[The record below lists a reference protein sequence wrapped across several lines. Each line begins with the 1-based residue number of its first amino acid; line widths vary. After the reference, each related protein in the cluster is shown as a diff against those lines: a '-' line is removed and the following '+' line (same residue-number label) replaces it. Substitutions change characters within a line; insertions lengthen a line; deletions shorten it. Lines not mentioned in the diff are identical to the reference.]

1 MHSHE
6 VVSGRLGPRPQAF
19 LCGTQLATACAWQE
33 TVLAGMRAVRGRA
46 VRPRVAGLRPHQAA
60 IRKMNARWLKG
71 GLSPLWPSGVAPGPS
86 TTRGLAGRA
95 WTDVRLLAV
104 PRWSWGMGT
113 ARKSW
118 VMRHSSELALA
129 KEGAAPPLRVAP
141 RSNRSQRAPPG
152 AKAVMPKVIEIVVS
166 VISTRSCATLPNG
179 RPGPMHAGPFDST
192 RPGVVTCLQMR
203 HRSHLSCSLPLPT
216 ALQLPQHFA
225 PGPTHHPDH
234 WRNTRP
240 TCTGITKTPSPNPA
254 AANATHPGP

>member
-1 MHSHE
+1 
-6 VVSGRLGPRPQAF
+6 
-19 LCGTQLATACAWQE
+19 
-33 TVLAGMRAVRGRA
+33 MRAARGRA
-46 VRPRVAGLRPHQAA
+46 VRPRVAGLRPHLAA
-60 IRKMNARWLKG
+60 IRKMNACWLKG

-86 TTRGLAGRA
+86 TTRGLTGRA
-95 WTDVRLLAV
+95 WAGVRLLAV

-118 VMRHSSELALA
+118 VMRQSWRWPRRGPRPRFES
-129 KEGAAPPLRVAP
+129 RP

-152 AKAVMPKVIEIVVS
+152 AKAVMSKVIEIVAS

-179 RPGPMHAGPFDST
+179 RPCPMHAGPFDST

-203 HRSHLSCSLPLPT
+203 HRSHLSCCLPLPT
-216 ALQLPQHFA
+216 AHCPLSTAHCPLPTAHCPGAPPTSVQLHQHFT